1 MLTST
6 GLVSSMTPSV
16 QVWWQCRTTRW
27 LQRNL
32 FSHVN
37 QVSCSHAVQLGQD
50 RTEMLLNG
58 QHDRLLPKA
67 SSKILPEPTDLVQPL
82 FLTGPQLMRAL
93 GFVAGS
99 VRLQPLSVGLEAVA
113 LAIQLNTRPRAIA
126 APLRPMA
133 SRGQGV
139 GAIAPT
145 TIPQATPHTHAP
157 AVRAS

>member
-32 FSHVN
+32 FTHVN

-82 FLTGPQLMRAL
+82 FLTGPQLMRARSASWRARSACNRSL
-93 GFVAGS
+93 SAWRRLRSPFNSPRSSAIILAC
-99 VRLQPLSVGLEAVA
+99 VRMCV
-113 LAIQLNTRPRAIA
+113 
-126 APLRPMA
+126 
-133 SRGQGV
+133 
-139 GAIAPT
+139 
-145 TIPQATPHTHAP
+145 
-157 AVRAS
+157 